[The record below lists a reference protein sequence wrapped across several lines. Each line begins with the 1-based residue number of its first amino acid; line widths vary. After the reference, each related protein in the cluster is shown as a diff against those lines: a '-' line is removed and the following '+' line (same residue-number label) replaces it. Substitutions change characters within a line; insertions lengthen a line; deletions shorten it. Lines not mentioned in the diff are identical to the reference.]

1 MHNWIYSVS
10 AAAAVCAICAALI
23 PEGRMKKASSFV
35 FAAVMLTAMLA
46 PISELD
52 FRAYSI
58 SAEKYRLQ
66 AESIV
71 ADGNKAK
78 ENLDRRY
85 IEGKYAAY
93 ILDKAAQEGIELHSV
108 SVSCSWSTEDFW
120 YPESVVITASGNT
133 NEEKYLSI
141 KNAIEAELGIDVAHQ
156 QWSTA

>member
-23 PEGRMKKASSFV
+23 PDGRMKKASSFV
-35 FAAVMLTAMLA
+35 FAAVMLAAMLA

-52 FRAYSI
+52 FKVYSI

-71 ADGNKAK
+71 ANSNASK

-85 IEGKYAAY
+85 IEDKYAAY
-93 ILDKAAQEGIELHSV
+93 ILDKAAQKGIELQSV
-108 SVSCSWSTEDFW
+108 SVSCSWSTEGFW
-120 YPESVVITASGNT
+120 YPESVAITVSAEIDEEACSG
-133 NEEKYLSI
+133 I
-141 KNAIEAELGIDVAHQ
+141 KNAIEAELGIDISRQ